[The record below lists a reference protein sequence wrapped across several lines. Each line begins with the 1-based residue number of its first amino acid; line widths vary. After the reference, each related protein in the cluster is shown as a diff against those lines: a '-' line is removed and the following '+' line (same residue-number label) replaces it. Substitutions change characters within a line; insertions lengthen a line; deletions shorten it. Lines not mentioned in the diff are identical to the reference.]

1 MAAREAELDADGRRP
16 IGGQEKSQAISIVYE
31 FAILFCPARHLNQAN
46 LEIWYREE
54 SCAQLQSPLILK
66 HDPVDDLWPYLR
78 MRVSSD
84 EYAEVLQANPGL
96 AGILDDAKLFRSERL
111 AYRAY

>member
-1 MAAREAELDADGRRP
+1 M
-16 IGGQEKSQAISIVYE
+16 YE

-46 LEIWYREE
+46 LEIWYSEE

-78 MRVSSD
+78 MCVPSD
-84 EYAEVLQANPGL
+84 EDAKMLQANPGL
-96 AGILDDAKLFRSERL
+96 AWILDDTKLFRSERI